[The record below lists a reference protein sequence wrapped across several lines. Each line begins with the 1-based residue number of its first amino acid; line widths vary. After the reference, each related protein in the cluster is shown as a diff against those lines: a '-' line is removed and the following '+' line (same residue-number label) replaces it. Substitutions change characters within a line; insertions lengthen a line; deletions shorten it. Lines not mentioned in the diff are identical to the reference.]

1 MCEICSKLTIKTPV
15 HHYSCLIK
23 ENSCPKNSI
32 RMHKQNI
39 KFYKR
44 IKITKHLSRRKYL
57 YLLWHAF
64 RFIIV
69 FSIFISAYR
78 LVSQESI
85 TKKWIAKKRKY
96 VTHDDTQANSKHA
109 VTYRTPDIKKLNL
122 VNSLELRKIFFIPRL
137 FKKIYC
143 NYYTLYLLKTWMFNE
158 YS

>member
-1 MCEICSKLTIKTPV
+1 MWNLFKVDNKDTRASLFLSNKGKFMPQKFDS
-15 HHYSCLIK
+15 HA
-23 ENSCPKNSI
+23 
-32 RMHKQNI
+32 Q
-39 KFYKR
+39 FYKR

-57 YLLWHAF
+57 YLLWDAF
-64 RFIIV
+64 RFIVV

-78 LVSQESI
+78 LVIQESI

-122 VNSLELRKIFFIPRL
+122 VNSLELCKIFFIPRL

-143 NYYTLYLLKTWMFNE
+143 NYYMLYLLKTWMFNE